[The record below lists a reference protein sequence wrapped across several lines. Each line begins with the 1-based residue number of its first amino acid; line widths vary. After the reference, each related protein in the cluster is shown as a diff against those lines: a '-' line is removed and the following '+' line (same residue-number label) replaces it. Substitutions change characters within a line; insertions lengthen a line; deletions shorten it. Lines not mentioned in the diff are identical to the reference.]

1 MARTHSEREAGMHD
15 RTASRGT
22 GMARRSRSL
31 IRRPR
36 LYGLVALG
44 AAAVLA
50 LAACGGSSDSSSS
63 KKSTSTTKK
72 STATDGSATAVV
84 KTASTPLG
92 TIVVNQDG
100 KTVYT
105 LTNGGQQVPCSGACL
120 QVWPAVTLPAG
131 TTKATGT
138 GVKNV
143 GTGPGGTVTINGAP
157 VYTFAG
163 DASAGTTAG
172 EGINSFGGTW
182 NVVKASGG
190 SSGSGGS
197 TATTVKSG
205 GSGY

>member
-1 MARTHSEREAGMHD
+1 MLDG
-15 RTASRGT
+15 TASVGT
-22 GMARRSRSL
+22 RMARRPRSL
-31 IRRPR
+31 TRRPR

-44 AAAVLA
+44 AAAVIA

-63 KKSTSTTKK
+63 KKTTTTKK
-72 STATDGSATAVV
+72 STTTTAKGGSATAVV
-84 KTASTPLG
+84 KTASTSLG
-92 TIVVNQDG
+92 TIVVTNDG

-105 LTNGGQQVPCSGACL
+105 LTSGGQQVPCSGACL

-143 GTGPGGTVTINGAP
+143 GTAAGGHVTINGAP

-163 DASAGTTAG
+163 DAGAGTTNG

-190 SSGSGGS
+190 TSGGGGS
-197 TATTVKSG
+197 TATTTATTTMGS

>member
-1 MARTHSEREAGMHD
+1 MYDG
-15 RTASRGT
+15 TASRGT
-22 GMARRSRSL
+22 GIARRSRSL
-31 IRRPR
+31 TRRPR

-44 AAAVLA
+44 AAAVIA

-63 KKSTSTTKK
+63 KKSTTSTTKG
-72 STATDGSATAVV
+72 GSAAAVV
-84 KTASTPLG
+84 KTASTSLG
-92 TIVVNQDG
+92 TIVVTNDG
-100 KTVYT
+100 KAVYT
-105 LTNGGQQVPCSGACL
+105 LTSGGQQVPCSGACL

-143 GTGPGGTVTINGAP
+143 GTATGGHVTINGAP

-163 DASAGTTAG
+163 DAGAGTTNG

-190 SSGSGGS
+190 SSSGGGS